1 MHGSGFLAI
10 WSDLAPEDETDWAHW
25 MTREHSSERVRIE
38 GFLGC
43 RIFRGLGTI
52 VNRYFILYDL
62 DRPEIVG
69 GAQYLA
75 RLNAPTP
82 WSQRIMPRLRNF
94 VRGGGRV
101 VATAGIGQGGTL
113 AVWRLQ
119 EQPEWDADAVC
130 KEIAALDR
138 IVAARI
144 LVTDLEQSLIKTREM
159 SMRSGEA
166 SFAGL
171 LLIEGLDENSVRD
184 ALWRLRS
191 LALQVDADAIE
202 DQPLYKAVFGLQR
215 PARIF
220 DAIGIARSKRA

>member
-1 MHGSGFLAI
+1 MHASGFLAI
-10 WSDLAPEDETDWAHW
+10 WSDLASEHETDWANW
-25 MTREHSSERVRIE
+25 MTREHSSERMRIE

-43 RIFRGLGTI
+43 RIFRALGTTA
-52 VNRYFILYDL
+52 NRYFILYDL
-62 DRPEIVG
+62 ERPEVVG
-69 GAQYLA
+69 GAQYLG

-113 AVWRLQ
+113 AVWRLY
-119 EQPEWDADAVC
+119 EEPEWDVDAVC

-138 IVAARI
+138 IVAVRI
-144 LVTDLEQSLIKTREM
+144 LVTDMEQSSIKTREK
-159 SMRSGEA
+159 SMRSGDA

-171 LLIEGLDENSVRD
+171 ALIEGLDENGVRD

-202 DQPLYKAVFGLQR
+202 DQPLYKAIFGLQR
-215 PARIF
+215 PA
-220 DAIGIARSKRA
+220 AVSMP

>member
-62 DRPEIVG
+62 ERPDVVG
-69 GAQYLA
+69 GAPYLA
-75 RLNAPTP
+75 RLDAPTA

-144 LVTDLEQSLIKTREM
+144 LVTDLEQSSIKTREK
-159 SMRSGEA
+159 SMRSGDA
-166 SFAGL
+166 SFASL
-171 LLIEGLDENSVRD
+171 LLIEGLDENAVRH
-184 ALWRLRS
+184 ALWQLRS
-191 LALQVDADAIE
+191 LVLQVDAGVE

-215 PARIF
+215 PA
-220 DAIGIARSKRA
+220 AVSMP